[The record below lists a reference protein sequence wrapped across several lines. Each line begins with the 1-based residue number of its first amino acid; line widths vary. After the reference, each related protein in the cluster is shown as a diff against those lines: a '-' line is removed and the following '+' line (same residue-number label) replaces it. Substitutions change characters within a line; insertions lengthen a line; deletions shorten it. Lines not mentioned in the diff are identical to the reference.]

1 MTDFL
6 KKHEWMD
13 LDNRVKN
20 RPLREPAVI
29 QDLELAMRL
38 VLLMLLLLP
47 LQVVYYCCSAG
58 AASAAAASAAPAAAT
73 GAAADV
79 AESS

>member
-13 LDNRVKN
+13 PDNRVKN

-29 QDLELAMRL
+29 QDLDLAMRQ
-38 VLLMLLLLP
+38 VLLLLQVLLP
-47 LQVVYYCCSAG
+47 LQVCICCCLCWCCFCCCCCYCCG
-58 AASAAAASAAPAAAT
+58 CR
-73 GAAADV
+73 
-79 AESS
+79 